1 MDQVIQEFTNIFTK
15 KITEINDEYNSKIII
30 IDEKDNIIK
39 ALTNENSNLKIKL
52 NEMIEEKKLKLSS
65 TLWENTQLQLK
76 EKDLI
81 IEGLKKEIEYYKRN
95 SDSNI
100 LLKYP
105 HNDNKNK
112 QKNNIV
118 LENNKIDKLIISSDN
133 SLDLVN
139 NNLQQD
145 LKNVDNKEIDI
156 QIKDNITKTPVDLD
170 LELELELSN
179 EMLNKTSEIIIDLE
193 KCDEN
198 NEKKK
203 KIKKNKS
210 KEKKKLTLENEN

>member
-1 MDQVIQEFTNIFTK
+1 MEQVIQDFTNIFTK
-15 KITEINDEYNSKIII
+15 KITEINEEYNSKTIII
-30 IDEKDNIIK
+30 EEKDNIIK
-39 ALTNENSNLKIKL
+39 SLTDENSNLKKKL

-95 SDSNI
+95 QDSNI

-118 LENNKIDKLIISSDN
+118 LENNKLLISSDT
-133 SLDLVN
+133 SLDLLN
-139 NNLQQD
+139 NKLEQD
-145 LKNVDNKEIDI
+145 NIKNVENKELQDNLT
-156 QIKDNITKTPVDLD
+156 IKPVDFNLD
-170 LELELELSN
+170 LELELQLSN
-179 EMLNKTSEIIIDLE
+179 ELLNNTASEIINDFE
-193 KCDEN
+193 KHDEN

-210 KEKKKLTLENEN
+210 KDKKKLNLENEKL